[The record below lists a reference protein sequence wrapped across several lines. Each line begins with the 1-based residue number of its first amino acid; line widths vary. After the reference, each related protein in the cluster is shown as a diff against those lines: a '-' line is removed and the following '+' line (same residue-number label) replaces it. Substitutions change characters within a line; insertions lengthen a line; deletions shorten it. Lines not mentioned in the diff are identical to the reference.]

1 MRQLRL
7 VAVSIKFFILFL
19 LLISSSPSLSS
30 TQEKAKLSPLPE
42 PLTLEFAL
50 SQVDIIHPELQFNEA
65 AIRVARAEQQL
76 LESETGINTRIIGRL
91 RWVEPPS
98 FNPDRSSD
106 DHRLGIVVD
115 KKLYDFGRTDSNLQ
129 AVQQNLESQKIL
141 YEDSRQQ
148 RRIEIMQR
156 YFDVVLAD
164 LEFYQ
169 YNEAMAVAFIELDRR
184 RDRNELGQVS
194 DIQVLEQEAEY
205 QRVRK
210 QRFAS
215 QNRQRLTRARLA
227 YVLGRPGQLP
237 DTVSRPGQLPHLIR
251 SLPEVEA
258 LQAEAIKNSNIL
270 RALRARISAA
280 QSQLAAA
287 RAGDNPVLYG
297 SAEANAYSKE
307 RANYDKWRVGV
318 QLEVPLT
325 TGGRV
330 DADAAKY
337 QAEIYQLKAE
347 LTAAEE
353 QIKQTVLELWLE
365 LDALLIQREQM
376 QAQMDYRELALDRS
390 RALYELEV
398 KTNLGDS
405 MVRVTAAERQAV
417 LTDFNVALAWEK
429 MDALTGKSAVATNMV
444 NELPQSQAGNTTGDV
459 Q

>member
-1 MRQLRL
+1 MMQLGL
-7 VAVSIKFFILFL
+7 VAVSIRLFILCL
-19 LLISSSPSLSS
+19 LLISSSASLSS
-30 TQEKAKLSPLPE
+30 TQGETELSPLPE
-42 PLTLEFAL
+42 PLTLEYAL
-50 SQVDIIHPELQFNEA
+50 SQVDIMHPDLQINEA
-65 AIRVARAEQQL
+65 AIKVARAKQQM
-76 LESETGINTRIIGRL
+76 LESDTGIKSRVIGRL

-98 FNPDRSSD
+98 FNPDRSHD
-106 DHRLGIVVD
+106 DHRLGLVVD
-115 KKLYDFGRTDSNLQ
+115 KKLYDFGRTKSNLH

-141 YEDSRQQ
+141 YEDTRQQ

-164 LEFYQ
+164 LQFYQ
-169 YNEAMAVAFIELDRR
+169 YNEAMAVAFIELDKR

-210 QRFAS
+210 RRSQS

-227 YVLGRPGQLP
+227 YILGRPGQLP
-237 DTVSRPGQLPHLIR
+237 DTVSRPENLPYLMR
-251 SLPEVEA
+251 PLPEVEE
-258 LQAEAIKNSNIL
+258 LQAQAIQYSNVL
-270 RALRARISAA
+270 RALRARLSAA

-297 SAEANAYSKE
+297 SAEANLYSKE
-307 RANYDKWRVGV
+307 RANYDEWRVGV

-330 DADAAKY
+330 DADAAKQ
-337 QAEIYQLKAE
+337 QAEIYHLQAE
-347 LTAAEE
+347 LIAAEE

-376 QAQMDYRELALDRS
+376 QAQMDYRELSLDRS

-405 MVRVTAAERQAV
+405 MVRVTEAEREAM

-429 MDALTGKSAVATNMV
+429 MDALTGNSASDTATAKD
-444 NELPQSQAGNTTGDV
+444 LPQSQTGKTTGNV

>member
-1 MRQLRL
+1 M
-7 VAVSIKFFILFL
+7 AAE
-19 LLISSSPSLSS
+19 
-30 TQEKAKLSPLPE
+30 QEQPGLAPLPE
-42 PLTLEFAL
+42 PLTLDYAL
-50 SQVDIIHPELQFNEA
+50 SQVNITHPDLQVTEA
-65 AIRVARAEQQL
+65 AIKAAQAEQQL
-76 LESETGINTRIIGRL
+76 VESDTGIKSRIIGRL

-98 FNPDRSSD
+98 FNPDRTHD
-106 DHRLGIVVD
+106 DHRVGILVD
-115 KKLYDFGRTDSNLQ
+115 KKLYDFGRTSSRLQ
-129 AVQQNLESQKIL
+129 AVQQNIESQQIL
-141 YEDSRQQ
+141 YEDTRQQ

-164 LEFYQ
+164 LQFYQ
-169 YNEAMAVAFIELDRR
+169 FNESMAVAFVELDKR

-205 QRVRK
+205 QRIRK
-210 QRFAS
+210 LRFQS

-237 DTVSRPGQLPHLIR
+237 EIVSRPENLPQLLR
-251 SLPEVEA
+251 SLPEVEL
-258 LQAEAIKNSNIL
+258 LQAQAMEKSSLL
-270 RALRARISAA
+270 RALRAQIAA
-280 QSQLAAA
+280 GQAQLAAA

-297 SAEANAYSKE
+297 NAQANAYSKE

-330 DADAAKY
+330 DADAAKQ
-337 QAEIYQLKAE
+337 QAELYRLQAE
-347 LTAAEE
+347 LTASEE

-376 QAQMDYRELALDRS
+376 QTQQNYRELSLDRS

-398 KTNLGDS
+398 RTNLGDS
-405 MVRVTAAERQAV
+405 MVRVTEAERHAV
-417 LTDFNVALAWEK
+417 LTDFNIALAWEK
-429 MDALTGKSAVATNMV
+429 MDVLTGGDVMSPDAVETSS
-444 NELPQSQAGNTTGDV
+444 QSQTGNTTGNV

>member
-1 MRQLRL
+1 M
-7 VAVSIKFFILFL
+7 AAE
-19 LLISSSPSLSS
+19 
-30 TQEKAKLSPLPE
+30 QEQPGLAPLPE
-42 PLTLEFAL
+42 PLTLDYAL
-50 SQVDIIHPELQFNEA
+50 SQVNITHPDLQVTEA
-65 AIRVARAEQQL
+65 AIKAAQAEQQL
-76 LESETGINTRIIGRL
+76 VESDTGIKSRIIGRL

-98 FNPDRSSD
+98 FNPDRTHD
-106 DHRLGIVVD
+106 DHRVGILVD
-115 KKLYDFGRTDSNLQ
+115 KKLYDFGRTSSRLQ
-129 AVQQNLESQKIL
+129 AVQQNIESQQIL
-141 YEDSRQQ
+141 YEDTRQQ

-164 LEFYQ
+164 LQFYQ
-169 YNEAMAVAFIELDRR
+169 FNEAMAVAFVELDKR

-210 QRFAS
+210 LRFQS

-237 DTVSRPGQLPHLIR
+237 DMVSRPENLPQLLR
-251 SLPEVEA
+251 SLPEVEQ
-258 LQAEAIKNSNIL
+258 LQAQAMEKSSLL
-270 RALRARISAA
+270 RALRAQIAA
-280 QSQLAAA
+280 GQAQLAAA

-297 SAEANAYSKE
+297 NAQANAYSKE

-330 DADAAKY
+330 DADAAKQ
-337 QAEIYQLKAE
+337 QAELYRLQAE
-347 LTAAEE
+347 LTASEE

-376 QAQMDYRELALDRS
+376 QAQQSYRELSLDRS

-398 KTNLGDS
+398 RTNLGDS
-405 MVRVTAAERQAV
+405 MVRVTEAERHAV
-417 LTDFNVALAWEK
+417 LTDFNIALAWEK
-429 MDALTGKSAVATNMV
+429 MDVLTGGDVMSPDAVETSS
-444 NELPQSQAGNTTGDV
+444 QSQTGNTTGNV

>member
-1 MRQLRL
+1 MRQRGL
-7 VAVSIKFFILFL
+7 VAVPIQSCLLFL
-19 LLISSSPSLSS
+19 LFVSSGISLASEQQQSG
-30 TQEKAKLSPLPE
+30 LSPLPE
-42 PLTLEFAL
+42 PLTLDYAL
-50 SQVDIIHPELQFNEA
+50 SQVNITHPDLQVGEA
-65 AIRVARAEQQL
+65 AVKAARAEQQL
-76 LESETGINTRIIGRL
+76 VESDTGIRSRIIGRL

-98 FNPDRSSD
+98 FNPDRTHD
-106 DHRLGIVVD
+106 DHRLGILVD
-115 KKLYDFGRTDSNLQ
+115 KKLYDFGRTSSRIQ
-129 AVQQNLESQKIL
+129 AVQQNIESQQIL
-141 YEDSRQQ
+141 YEDTRQQ

-156 YFDVVLAD
+156 YFDVLLAD
-164 LEFYQ
+164 MQFYQ
-169 YNEAMAVAFIELDRR
+169 MNEAMAVAFVELDKR

-194 DIQVLEQEAEY
+194 DIQVMEQEAEY

-210 QRFAS
+210 LRFQS
-215 QNRQRLTRARLA
+215 QNQQRLTRARLA

-237 DTVSRPGQLPHLIR
+237 DTISRPENLPQLLR
-251 SLPEVEA
+251 ALPEVEI
-258 LQAEAIKNSNIL
+258 LQAQAMEKSSFL
-270 RALRARISAA
+270 RALRAQIAA
-280 QSQLAAA
+280 GQAQLAAA

-297 SAEANAYSKE
+297 NAQANAYSKE

-330 DADAAKY
+330 DADAAKQ
-337 QAEIYQLKAE
+337 QAEIYRLQAE

-376 QAQMDYRELALDRS
+376 QVQQNYRELSLDRS

-405 MVRVTAAERQAV
+405 MVRVTEAERQAM
-417 LTDFNVALAWEK
+417 LTDFNIALAWEK
-429 MDALTGKSAVATNMV
+429 MDTLTGTNPVETGMA
-444 NELPQSQAGNTTGDV
+444 NDLPQAQTVNTKGNA

>member
-1 MRQLRL
+1 M
-7 VAVSIKFFILFL
+7 AAE
-19 LLISSSPSLSS
+19 
-30 TQEKAKLSPLPE
+30 QEQPGLAPLPE
-42 PLTLEFAL
+42 PLTLDYAL
-50 SQVDIIHPELQFNEA
+50 SQVNITHPDLQVTEA
-65 AIRVARAEQQL
+65 AIKAAQAEQQL
-76 LESETGINTRIIGRL
+76 VESDTGIKSRIIGRL

-98 FNPDRSSD
+98 FNPDRTHD
-106 DHRLGIVVD
+106 DHRVGILVD
-115 KKLYDFGRTDSNLQ
+115 KKLYDFGRTSSRLQ
-129 AVQQNLESQKIL
+129 AVQQNIESQQIL
-141 YEDSRQQ
+141 YEDTRQQ

-164 LEFYQ
+164 LQFYQ
-169 YNEAMAVAFIELDRR
+169 FNEAMAVAFVELDKR

-205 QRVRK
+205 QRIRK
-210 QRFAS
+210 LRFQS

-237 DTVSRPGQLPHLIR
+237 DIVSRPENLPQLLR
-251 SLPEVEA
+251 SLPEVEL
-258 LQAEAIKNSNIL
+258 LQAQAMEKSSLL
-270 RALRARISAA
+270 RALRAQIAA
-280 QSQLAAA
+280 GQAQLAAA

-297 SAEANAYSKE
+297 NAQANAYSKE

-330 DADAAKY
+330 DADAAKQ
-337 QAEIYQLKAE
+337 QAELYRLQAE
-347 LTAAEE
+347 LTASEE

-376 QAQMDYRELALDRS
+376 QTQQNYRELSLDRS

-398 KTNLGDS
+398 RTNLGDS
-405 MVRVTAAERQAV
+405 MVRVTEAERHAV
-417 LTDFNVALAWEK
+417 LTDFNIALAWEK
-429 MDALTGKSAVATNMV
+429 MDVLTGGDVMSPDAVETSS
-444 NELPQSQAGNTTGDV
+444 QSQTGNTTGNV

>member
-1 MRQLRL
+1 MRQRRL
-7 VAVSIKFFILFL
+7 VAVPIQSCLLFL
-19 LLISSSPSLSS
+19 LFVSSGISLAAE
-30 TQEKAKLSPLPE
+30 QEQPGLSPLPE
-42 PLTLEFAL
+42 PLTLDYAL
-50 SQVDIIHPELQFNEA
+50 SQVNITHPDLQVTEA
-65 AIRVARAEQQL
+65 AIKAAQAEQQL
-76 LESETGINTRIIGRL
+76 VESDTGIKSRIIGRL

-98 FNPDRSSD
+98 FNPDRTHD
-106 DHRLGIVVD
+106 DHRVGILVD
-115 KKLYDFGRTDSNLQ
+115 KKLYDFGRTSSRLQ
-129 AVQQNLESQKIL
+129 AVQQNIESQQIL
-141 YEDSRQQ
+141 YEDTRQQ

-164 LEFYQ
+164 LQFYQ
-169 YNEAMAVAFIELDRR
+169 FNEAMAVAFVELDKR

-210 QRFAS
+210 LRFQS

-237 DTVSRPGQLPHLIR
+237 DIVSRPENLPQLLR
-251 SLPEVEA
+251 SLPEVEL
-258 LQAEAIKNSNIL
+258 LQAQAMEKSSLL
-270 RALRARISAA
+270 RALRAQIAA
-280 QSQLAAA
+280 GQAQLAAA

-297 SAEANAYSKE
+297 NAQANAYSKE

-330 DADAAKY
+330 DADAAKQ
-337 QAEIYQLKAE
+337 QAELYRLQAE
-347 LTAAEE
+347 LTASEE

-376 QAQMDYRELALDRS
+376 QTQQNYRELSLDRS

-398 KTNLGDS
+398 RTNLGDS
-405 MVRVTAAERQAV
+405 MVRVTEAERHAV
-417 LTDFNVALAWEK
+417 LTDFNIALAWEK
-429 MDALTGKSAVATNMV
+429 MDVLTGGDVMSPDAVETSS
-444 NELPQSQAGNTTGDV
+444 QSQTGNTTGNV

>member
-1 MRQLRL
+1 M
-7 VAVSIKFFILFL
+7 AAE
-19 LLISSSPSLSS
+19 
-30 TQEKAKLSPLPE
+30 QEQPGLAPLPE
-42 PLTLEFAL
+42 PLTLDYAL
-50 SQVDIIHPELQFNEA
+50 SQVNITHPDLQVGEA
-65 AIRVARAEQQL
+65 AIKAAQAEQQL
-76 LESETGINTRIIGRL
+76 VESDTGIKSRIIGRL

-98 FNPDRSSD
+98 FNPDRTHD
-106 DHRLGIVVD
+106 DHRVGILVD
-115 KKLYDFGRTDSNLQ
+115 KKLYDFGRTSSRLQ
-129 AVQQNLESQKIL
+129 AVQQNIESQQIL
-141 YEDSRQQ
+141 YEDTRQQ

-164 LEFYQ
+164 LQFYQ
-169 YNEAMAVAFIELDRR
+169 FNEAMAVAFVELDKR

-205 QRVRK
+205 QRIRK
-210 QRFAS
+210 LRFQS

-237 DTVSRPGQLPHLIR
+237 DIVSRPENLPQLLR
-251 SLPEVEA
+251 SLPEVEL
-258 LQAEAIKNSNIL
+258 LQAQAMEKSSLL
-270 RALRARISAA
+270 RALRAQIAA
-280 QSQLAAA
+280 GQAQLAAA

-297 SAEANAYSKE
+297 NAQANAYSKE

-330 DADAAKY
+330 DADAAKQ
-337 QAEIYQLKAE
+337 QAELYRLQAE
-347 LTAAEE
+347 LTASEE

-376 QAQMDYRELALDRS
+376 QTQQNYRELSLDRS

-398 KTNLGDS
+398 RTNLGDS
-405 MVRVTAAERQAV
+405 MVRVTEAERHAV
-417 LTDFNVALAWEK
+417 LTDFNIALAWEK
-429 MDALTGKSAVATNMV
+429 MDVLTGGDVMSPDAVETSS
-444 NELPQSQAGNTTGDV
+444 QSQTGNTTGNV

>member
-1 MRQLRL
+1 MWQRGL
-7 VAVSIKFFILFL
+7 VAVPIQTCLLFL
-19 LLISSSPSLSS
+19 LFVSSGISLASE
-30 TQEKAKLSPLPE
+30 QEQPGLSPLPE
-42 PLTLEFAL
+42 PLTLDYAL
-50 SQVDIIHPELQFNEA
+50 SQVNITHPDLQVTEA
-65 AIRVARAEQQL
+65 AIKAAQAEQQL
-76 LESETGINTRIIGRL
+76 VESDTGIKSRIIGRL

-98 FNPDRSSD
+98 FNPDRTHD
-106 DHRLGIVVD
+106 DHRVGILVD
-115 KKLYDFGRTDSNLQ
+115 KKLYDFGRTSSRLQ
-129 AVQQNLESQKIL
+129 AVQQNIESQQIL
-141 YEDSRQQ
+141 YEDTRQQ

-164 LEFYQ
+164 LQFYQ
-169 YNEAMAVAFIELDRR
+169 FNEAMAVAFVELDKR

-210 QRFAS
+210 LRFQS

-237 DTVSRPGQLPHLIR
+237 DIVSRPENLPQLLR
-251 SLPEVEA
+251 SLPEVEL
-258 LQAEAIKNSNIL
+258 LQAQAMEKSSLL
-270 RALRARISAA
+270 RALRAQIAA
-280 QSQLAAA
+280 GQAQLAAA

-297 SAEANAYSKE
+297 NAQANAYSKE

-330 DADAAKY
+330 DADAAKQ
-337 QAEIYQLKAE
+337 QAELYRLQAE
-347 LTAAEE
+347 LTASEE

-376 QAQMDYRELALDRS
+376 QAQQSYRELSLDRS

-398 KTNLGDS
+398 RTNLGDS
-405 MVRVTAAERQAV
+405 MVRVTEAERHAV
-417 LTDFNVALAWEK
+417 LTDFNIALAWEK
-429 MDALTGKSAVATNMV
+429 MDVLTGGDVMSPDAVETSS
-444 NELPQSQAGNTTGDV
+444 QSQTGNTTGNV

>member
-1 MRQLRL
+1 M
-7 VAVSIKFFILFL
+7 AAE
-19 LLISSSPSLSS
+19 
-30 TQEKAKLSPLPE
+30 QEQPGLAPLPE
-42 PLTLEFAL
+42 PLTLDYAL
-50 SQVDIIHPELQFNEA
+50 SQVNITHPDLQVTEA
-65 AIRVARAEQQL
+65 AIKAAQAEQQL
-76 LESETGINTRIIGRL
+76 VESDTGIKSRIIGRL

-98 FNPDRSSD
+98 FNPDRTHD
-106 DHRLGIVVD
+106 DHRVGILVD
-115 KKLYDFGRTDSNLQ
+115 KKLYDFGRTSSRLQ
-129 AVQQNLESQKIL
+129 AVQQNIESQQIL
-141 YEDSRQQ
+141 YEDTRQQ

-164 LEFYQ
+164 LQFYQ
-169 YNEAMAVAFIELDRR
+169 FNEAMAVAFVELDKR

-210 QRFAS
+210 LRFQS

-237 DTVSRPGQLPHLIR
+237 DTVSRPENLPQLLR
-251 SLPEVEA
+251 SLPEVEQ
-258 LQAEAIKNSNIL
+258 LQAQAMEKSSLL
-270 RALRARISAA
+270 RALRAQIAA
-280 QSQLAAA
+280 GQAQLAAA

-297 SAEANAYSKE
+297 NAQANAYSKE

-330 DADAAKY
+330 DADAAKQ
-337 QAEIYQLKAE
+337 QAELYRLQAE
-347 LTAAEE
+347 LTASEE

-376 QAQMDYRELALDRS
+376 QAQQSYRELSLDRS

-398 KTNLGDS
+398 RTNLGDS
-405 MVRVTAAERQAV
+405 MVRVTEAERHAV
-417 LTDFNVALAWEK
+417 LTDFNIALAWEK
-429 MDALTGKSAVATNMV
+429 MDVLTGGDVMSPDAVETSS
-444 NELPQSQAGNTTGDV
+444 QSQTGNTTGNV

>member
-1 MRQLRL
+1 M
-7 VAVSIKFFILFL
+7 AAE
-19 LLISSSPSLSS
+19 
-30 TQEKAKLSPLPE
+30 QEQPGLAPLPE
-42 PLTLEFAL
+42 PLTLDYAL
-50 SQVDIIHPELQFNEA
+50 SQVNITHPDLQVTEA
-65 AIRVARAEQQL
+65 AIKAAQAEQQL
-76 LESETGINTRIIGRL
+76 VESDTGIKSRIIGRL

-98 FNPDRSSD
+98 FNPDRTHD
-106 DHRLGIVVD
+106 DHRVGILVD
-115 KKLYDFGRTDSNLQ
+115 KKLYDFGRTSSRLQ
-129 AVQQNLESQKIL
+129 AVQQNIESQQIL
-141 YEDSRQQ
+141 YEDTRQQ

-164 LEFYQ
+164 LQFYQ
-169 YNEAMAVAFIELDRR
+169 FNEAMAVAFVELDKR

-205 QRVRK
+205 QRIRK
-210 QRFAS
+210 LRFQS

-237 DTVSRPGQLPHLIR
+237 DIVSRPENLPQLLR
-251 SLPEVEA
+251 SLPEVEQ
-258 LQAEAIKNSNIL
+258 LQAQAMEKSSLL
-270 RALRARISAA
+270 RALRAQIAA
-280 QSQLAAA
+280 GQAQLAAA

-297 SAEANAYSKE
+297 NAQANAYSKE

-330 DADAAKY
+330 DADAAKQ
-337 QAEIYQLKAE
+337 QAELYRLQAE
-347 LTAAEE
+347 LTASEE

-376 QAQMDYRELALDRS
+376 QTQQNYRELSLDRS

-398 KTNLGDS
+398 RTNLGDS
-405 MVRVTAAERQAV
+405 MVRVTEAERHAV
-417 LTDFNVALAWEK
+417 LTDFNIALAWEK
-429 MDALTGKSAVATNMV
+429 MDVLTGGDVMSPDAVETSS
-444 NELPQSQAGNTTGDV
+444 QSQTGNTTGNV

>member
-1 MRQLRL
+1 MRQRGL
-7 VAVSIKFFILFL
+7 VAVSIQIFILCL
-19 LLISSSPSLSS
+19 LLSSSVSLSLA
-30 TQEKAKLSPLPE
+30 QEEPRLSPLPE
-42 PLTLEFAL
+42 PLTLAYAL
-50 SQVDIIHPELQFNEA
+50 SQVDITHPDLRINEA
-65 AIRVARAEQQL
+65 AIKAARAEQQQV
-76 LESETGINTRIIGRL
+76 ESDTGIESRIIGRL

-98 FNPDRSSD
+98 FNPDRSHD
-106 DHRLGIVVD
+106 DHRLGILVN
-115 KKLYDFGRTDSNLQ
+115 KKLYDFGRTKSRLQ
-129 AVQQNLESQKIL
+129 AAQQNIESQQIL

-148 RRIEIMQR
+148 RRIEIMQH

-164 LEFYQ
+164 LQFYQ
-169 YNEAMAVAFIELDRR
+169 FNEAMAVEFIELDKR

-205 QRVRK
+205 HRIRK
-210 QRFAS
+210 LRFES

-237 DTVSRPGQLPHLIR
+237 DTVSRPENLPHLLR
-251 SLPEVEA
+251 PLQEVEI
-258 LQAEAIKNSNIL
+258 LQAQAIQNSNIL
-270 RALRARISAA
+270 RALRARVSAA
-280 QSQLAAA
+280 QAQLAAA

-297 SAEANAYSKE
+297 GAEANAYSKE

-330 DADAAKY
+330 DADAAKQQSEIY
-337 QAEIYQLKAE
+337 RLQAEL
-347 LTAAEE
+347 AAAVE
-353 QIKQTVLELWLE
+353 QIKQAVLELWLE

-376 QAQMDYRELALDRS
+376 RAQMDYRELSLDRS

-405 MVRVTAAERQAV
+405 MVRVTEAERQAM
-417 LTDFNVALAWEK
+417 LTNFNIALAWER
-429 MDALTGKSAVATNMV
+429 MDALTGGNSLDTDTAN
-444 NELPQSQAGNTTGDV
+444 NLPQPQTGKTTGNE

>member
-1 MRQLRL
+1 MWQRGL
-7 VAVSIKFFILFL
+7 VAVPIQSCLLWLLFV
-19 LLISSSPSLSS
+19 SSGTSLAAE
-30 TQEKAKLSPLPE
+30 QEQPGLSPLPE
-42 PLTLEFAL
+42 PLTLDYAL
-50 SQVDIIHPELQFNEA
+50 SQVNITHPDLQVTEA
-65 AIRVARAEQQL
+65 AIKAAQAEQQL
-76 LESETGINTRIIGRL
+76 VESDTGIKSRIIGRL

-98 FNPDRSSD
+98 FNPDRTHD
-106 DHRLGIVVD
+106 DHRVGILVD
-115 KKLYDFGRTDSNLQ
+115 KKLYDFGRTSSRLQ
-129 AVQQNLESQKIL
+129 AVQQNIESQQIL
-141 YEDSRQQ
+141 YEDTRQQ

-164 LEFYQ
+164 LQFYQ
-169 YNEAMAVAFIELDRR
+169 FNEAMAVAFVELDKR

-205 QRVRK
+205 QRIRK
-210 QRFAS
+210 LRFQS

-237 DTVSRPGQLPHLIR
+237 DIVSRPENLPQLLR
-251 SLPEVEA
+251 SLPEVEL
-258 LQAEAIKNSNIL
+258 LQAQAMEKSSLL
-270 RALRARISAA
+270 RALRAQIAA
-280 QSQLAAA
+280 GQAQLAAA

-297 SAEANAYSKE
+297 NAQANAYSKE

-330 DADAAKY
+330 DADAAKQ
-337 QAEIYQLKAE
+337 QAELYRLQAE
-347 LTAAEE
+347 LTASEE

-376 QAQMDYRELALDRS
+376 QAQQNYRELSLDRS

-398 KTNLGDS
+398 RTNLGDS
-405 MVRVTAAERQAV
+405 MVRVTEAERHAV
-417 LTDFNVALAWEK
+417 LTDFNIALAWEK
-429 MDALTGKSAVATNMV
+429 MDVLTGGDVMSPDAVETSS
-444 NELPQSQAGNTTGDV
+444 QSQTGNTTGNV

>member
-1 MRQLRL
+1 MWQRGL
-7 VAVSIKFFILFL
+7 VAVPIQSCLLWLLFV
-19 LLISSSPSLSS
+19 SSGTSLAAE
-30 TQEKAKLSPLPE
+30 QEQPGLAPLPQ
-42 PLTLEFAL
+42 PLTLDYAL
-50 SQVDIIHPELQFNEA
+50 SQVNITHPDLQVTEA
-65 AIRVARAEQQL
+65 AIKAAQAEQQL
-76 LESETGINTRIIGRL
+76 VESDTGIKSRIIGRL

-98 FNPDRSSD
+98 FNPDRTHD
-106 DHRLGIVVD
+106 DHRVGILVD
-115 KKLYDFGRTDSNLQ
+115 KKLYDFGRTSSRLQ
-129 AVQQNLESQKIL
+129 AVQQNIESQQIL
-141 YEDSRQQ
+141 YEDTRQQ

-164 LEFYQ
+164 LQFYQ
-169 YNEAMAVAFIELDRR
+169 FNEAMAVAFVELDKR

-210 QRFAS
+210 LRFQS

-237 DTVSRPGQLPHLIR
+237 DTVSRPENLPQLLR
-251 SLPEVEA
+251 SLPEVEQ
-258 LQAEAIKNSNIL
+258 LQAQAMEKSSLL
-270 RALRARISAA
+270 RALRAQIAA
-280 QSQLAAA
+280 GQAQLAAA

-297 SAEANAYSKE
+297 NAQANAYSKE

-330 DADAAKY
+330 DADAAKQ
-337 QAEIYQLKAE
+337 QAELYRLQAE
-347 LTAAEE
+347 LTASEE

-376 QAQMDYRELALDRS
+376 QTQQNYRELSLDRS

-398 KTNLGDS
+398 RTNLGDS
-405 MVRVTAAERQAV
+405 MVRVTEAERHAV
-417 LTDFNVALAWEK
+417 LTDFNIALAWEK
-429 MDALTGKSAVATNMV
+429 MDVLTGGDVMSPDAVETSS
-444 NELPQSQAGNTTGDV
+444 QSQTGNTTGNV

>member
-1 MRQLRL
+1 M
-7 VAVSIKFFILFL
+7 AAE
-19 LLISSSPSLSS
+19 
-30 TQEKAKLSPLPE
+30 QEQPGLAPLPE
-42 PLTLEFAL
+42 PLTLDYAL
-50 SQVDIIHPELQFNEA
+50 SQVNITHPDLQVTEA
-65 AIRVARAEQQL
+65 AIKAAQAEQQL
-76 LESETGINTRIIGRL
+76 VESDTGIKSRIIGRL

-98 FNPDRSSD
+98 FNPDRTHD
-106 DHRLGIVVD
+106 DHRVGILVD
-115 KKLYDFGRTDSNLQ
+115 KKLYDFGRTSSRLQ
-129 AVQQNLESQKIL
+129 AVQQNIESQQIL
-141 YEDSRQQ
+141 YEDTRQQ

-164 LEFYQ
+164 LQFYQ
-169 YNEAMAVAFIELDRR
+169 FNEAMAVAFVELDKR

-205 QRVRK
+205 QRIRK
-210 QRFAS
+210 LRFQS

-237 DTVSRPGQLPHLIR
+237 DIVSRPENLPQLLR
-251 SLPEVEA
+251 SLPEVEL
-258 LQAEAIKNSNIL
+258 LQAQAMEKSSLL
-270 RALRARISAA
+270 RALRAQIAA
-280 QSQLAAA
+280 GQAQLAAA

-297 SAEANAYSKE
+297 NAQANAYSKE

-330 DADAAKY
+330 DADAAKQ
-337 QAEIYQLKAE
+337 QAELYRLQAE
-347 LTAAEE
+347 LTASEE

-376 QAQMDYRELALDRS
+376 QAQQNYRELSLDRS

-398 KTNLGDS
+398 RTNLGDS
-405 MVRVTAAERQAV
+405 MVRVTEAERHAV
-417 LTDFNVALAWEK
+417 LTDFNIALAWEK
-429 MDALTGKSAVATNMV
+429 MDVLTGGDVMSPDAVETSS
-444 NELPQSQAGNTTGDV
+444 QSQTGNTTGNV

>member
-1 MRQLRL
+1 MRQRGL
-7 VAVSIKFFILFL
+7 VAVPIKYFL
-19 LLISSSPSLSS
+19 LCLFVGSSGSSL
-30 TQEKAKLSPLPE
+30 TLALEQPELAPLPE
-42 PLTLEFAL
+42 PLTLDFAL
-50 SQVDIIHPELQFNEA
+50 SQVDITHPDLQVGEA
-65 AIRVARAEQQL
+65 AINAARAEQQL
-76 LESETGINTRIIGRL
+76 VESDTGIKSRIIGRL

-98 FNPDRSSD
+98 FNPDRTHD
-106 DHRLGIVVD
+106 DHRLGILVD
-115 KKLYDFGRTDSNLQ
+115 KKLYDFGRTSSRLQ
-129 AVQQNLESQKIL
+129 AVQQNIESQQIL
-141 YEDSRQQ
+141 FEDTRQQ

-164 LEFYQ
+164 LQFYQ
-169 YNEAMAVAFIELDRR
+169 FNEAMAVAFIELDKR

-210 QRFAS
+210 LRFQS
-215 QNRQRLTRARLA
+215 QNQQRLTRARLA

-237 DTVSRPGQLPHLIR
+237 DTVSRPGNLPQLLR
-251 SLPEVEA
+251 ALPEVEI
-258 LQAEAIKNSNIL
+258 LQAQAMEKSSLL
-270 RALRARISAA
+270 RALRAQIAA
-280 QSQLAAA
+280 GQAQLAAA

-297 SAEANAYSKE
+297 NAQANTYSKE

-330 DADAAKY
+330 DADAAKQ
-337 QAEIYQLKAE
+337 QAELYRLQAE

-376 QAQMDYRELALDRS
+376 QAQQNYRELSLDRS

-398 KTNLGDS
+398 RTNLGDS
-405 MVRVTAAERQAV
+405 MVRVTEAERQAM
-417 LTDFNVALAWEK
+417 LTDFNIALAWEK
-429 MDALTGKSAVATNMV
+429 MDTLTGSNSVEAGTAKD
-444 NELPQSQAGNTTGDV
+444 LPQSQTVNTTGNE

>member
-1 MRQLRL
+1 MRQRGL
-7 VAVSIKFFILFL
+7 VAVSIQLLTFCL
-19 LLISSSPSLSS
+19 LLTGSRVASSSNQ
-30 TQEKAKLSPLPE
+30 QESGLSPLPE

-50 SQVDIIHPELQFNEA
+50 SQVDIIHPDLQIKAA
-65 AIRVARAEQQL
+65 AIEVARAEQQQ
-76 LESETGINTRIIGRL
+76 LESDTGINTMIVGRL
-91 RWVEPPS
+91 RWVQPPS
-98 FNPDRSSD
+98 WSPDQSHD
-106 DHRLGIVVD
+106 DNRLGLVVE
-115 KKLYDFGRTDSNLQ
+115 KKLYDFGRTESSLQ
-129 AVQQNLESQKIL
+129 AVQQNVESQKIM
-141 YEDSRQQ
+141 YEESRQQ
-148 RRIEIMQR
+148 RRLEIMQR

-164 LEFYQ
+164 LSFYQ
-169 YNEAMAVAFIELDRR
+169 YNEAMAVAFVELDKR

-237 DTVSRPGQLPHLIR
+237 DTVSRPENLPHLSR
-251 SLPEVEA
+251 TLPEVET
-258 LQAEAIKNSNIL
+258 LQMQAIQNSHVL
-270 RALRARISAA
+270 RATRARISAVQA
-280 QSQLAAA
+280 ELAAA

-297 SAEANAYSKE
+297 EAEANAYSKE

-318 QLEVPLT
+318 YLEVPLT

-330 DADAAKY
+330 DADTAKQ
-337 QAEIYQLKAE
+337 QAELYRLQAKLA
-347 LTAAEE
+347 AAEE
-353 QIKQTVLELWLE
+353 EIKQTVLELWLE
-365 LDALLIQREQM
+365 LDALLVQREQM
-376 QAQMDYRELALDRS
+376 QAQMNYRELDLDRS

-405 MVRVTAAERQAV
+405 MVRVTEAERQAL

-429 MDALTGKSAVATNMV
+429 MDSLTGNSATESGGA
-444 NELPQSQAGNTTGDV
+444 NELTQPQSGKTTGNT